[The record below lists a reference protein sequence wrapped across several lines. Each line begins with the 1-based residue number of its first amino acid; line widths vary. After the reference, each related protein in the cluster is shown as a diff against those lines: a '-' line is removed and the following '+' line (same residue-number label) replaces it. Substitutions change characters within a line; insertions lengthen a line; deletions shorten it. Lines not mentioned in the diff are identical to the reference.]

1 MQKGNTIY
9 NGLNSS
15 YLPSTILGDK
25 QDLAEK
31 HVEDVIS
38 IERLMLLLED
48 FSNLYSHDYRYNAI
62 QSNPKR
68 CLSGTKLFQKFIWI

>member
-1 MQKGNTIY
+1 MQKGNIIY

-15 YLPSTILGDK
+15 YLQSTILGDK
-25 QDLAEK
+25 QDVAEK
-31 HVEDVIS
+31 HVEDIIS

-48 FSNLYSHDYRYNAI
+48 FSNLYSHDYRYSAI